1 MIKRQSD
8 LNDTP
13 HIGIMGELYKDK
25 WPRYAEIARNSILSS
40 IAMGSNDF
48 LTD

>member
-1 MIKRQSD
+1 M
-8 LNDTP
+8 NDTP
-13 HIGIMGELYKDK
+13 YIGIMGELYKDK

-40 IAMGSNDF
+40 IAFASNNF